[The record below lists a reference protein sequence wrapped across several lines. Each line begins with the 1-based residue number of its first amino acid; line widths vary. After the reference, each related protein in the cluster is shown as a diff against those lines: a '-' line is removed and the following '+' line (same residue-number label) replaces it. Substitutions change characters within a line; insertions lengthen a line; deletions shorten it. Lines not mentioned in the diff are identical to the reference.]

1 LKIRAGRSS
10 LSKLKQ
16 DPDVGG
22 INAQI
27 SRKSRRGGTFAII
40 WGMDILDKLLGGE
53 ARVKILR
60 LFLLNPDTTFE
71 AGEVRKKTKITSFQL
86 RREMATLRGIRF
98 VRKVGS
104 GYKLSRSFVLLVPLR
119 ELLFS
124 TEPFRDDE
132 IIGRFKGG
140 GNVKL
145 LVVSGLFTQNNDSR
159 IDVLLVGDRL
169 KRSKIEK
176 ALKDMESEIGKE
188 LAYALFETSE
198 FKYRMEVYD
207 KFVRDILDYPH
218 KVLLDK
224 IGI

>member
-1 LKIRAGRSS
+1 M
-10 LSKLKQ
+10 
-16 DPDVGG
+16 DV
-22 INAQI
+22 
-27 SRKSRRGGTFAII
+27 
-40 WGMDILDKLLGGE
+40 LDKLLGGPS
-53 ARVKILR
+53 RVKLLR
-60 LFLLNPDTTFE
+60 LFLLNPDAAF
-71 AGEVRKKTKITSFQL
+71 TSREIGIKSKVIGPAL
-86 RREMATLRGIRF
+86 RREISALRSIRF
-98 VRKVGS
+98 IKKAGT
-104 GYKLSRSFVLLVPLR
+104 GYKLSRSFTFLVPLR

-132 IIGRFKGG
+132 IIGRFKNGG
-140 GNVKL
+140 HMKL
-145 LVVSGLFTQNNDSR
+145 VVVSGLFTQNNDSR

-169 KRSKIEK
+169 KRTKIER

-188 LAYALFETSE
+188 LAYAIFETPE

>member
-1 LKIRAGRSS
+1 
-10 LSKLKQ
+10 
-16 DPDVGG
+16 
-22 INAQI
+22 
-27 SRKSRRGGTFAII
+27 
-40 WGMDILDKLLGGE
+40 M
-53 ARVKILR
+53 
-60 LFLLNPDTTFE
+60 
-71 AGEVRKKTKITSFQL
+71 
-86 RREMATLRGIRF
+86 
-98 VRKVGS
+98 
-104 GYKLSRSFVLLVPLR
+104 
-119 ELLFS
+119 
-124 TEPFRDDE
+124 
-132 IIGRFKGG
+132 
-140 GNVKL
+140 KL